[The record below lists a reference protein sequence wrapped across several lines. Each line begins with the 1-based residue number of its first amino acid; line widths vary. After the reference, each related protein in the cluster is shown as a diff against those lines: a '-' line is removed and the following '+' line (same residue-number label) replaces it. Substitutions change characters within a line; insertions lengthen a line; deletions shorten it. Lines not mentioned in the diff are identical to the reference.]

1 MANGYAEILN
11 EWHHRA
17 FTVNHGIIGNTNDEG
32 DAYVLII
39 LSTHLHVFLN
49 NILLLDNISMIGYWY
64 WILGLHVIALT
75 SMLFIQRYYLHATCE
90 CENNY
95 DVPWLWCVHWHTIFF
110 ESISIL
116 KYKLL
121 LFQVVISV
129 LASIWRTSL
138 STLIDELNPD
148 DHVNLSQTKLPELT
162 KLKNVSRLGF

>member
-1 MANGYAEILN
+1 MANGYAKILN

-39 LSTHLHVFLN
+39 LIAHLHVFL
-49 NILLLDNISMIGYWY
+49 LWDNIYMIDYWY

-75 SMLFIQRYYLHATCE
+75 SMLFIQSYCLHATCE
-90 CENNY
+90 CEHNY
-95 DVPWLWCVHWHTIFF
+95 DVSWLRCVHWHTIFF

-138 STLIDELNPD
+138 STLIDELNLS
-148 DHVNLSQTKLPELT
+148 DHVGLTQTKLPELT
-162 KLKNVSRLGF
+162 ELKNVSRLGF